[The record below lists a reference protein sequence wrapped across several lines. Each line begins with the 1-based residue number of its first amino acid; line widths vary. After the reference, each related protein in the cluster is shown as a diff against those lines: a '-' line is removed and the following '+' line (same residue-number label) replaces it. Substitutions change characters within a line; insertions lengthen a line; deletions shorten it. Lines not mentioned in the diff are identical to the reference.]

1 MKRSLITATA
11 LCCLAGFITA
21 RAQETK
27 QPADS
32 IPSKT
37 TPVAAKQVQP
47 DYPEAAR
54 GDSIEGTVWLK
65 VYVDESGRV
74 IQASVQKSDNEM
86 FNEPAIATARQW
98 TFKPVMQ
105 EGKPVGLWVSIP
117 YKFKL
122 PKKEN
127 VNSAPVSGTIEV
139 KQKPPA
145 EDLKVDKDPEAIKQ
159 VNPKYPGEAFLDGKE
174 GIVWTK
180 MWIDTSGNVVEA
192 KVSKTDND
200 VFNEAAIDAGKQWK
214 FKPALLNGKPVAVWI
229 TVPFRFA
236 IGPK

>member
-1 MKRSLITATA
+1 MKRSLIIAIA
-11 LCCLAGFITA
+11 LWSLAGIGRA

-27 QPADS
+27 PPADS

-37 TPVAAKQVQP
+37 TPEATKRVQP

-65 VYVDESGRV
+65 VYVDEAGRV
-74 IQASVQKSDNEM
+74 IQASVQKSDNPA
-86 FNEPAIATARQW
+86 FNEPAIAAARQW

-122 PKKEN
+122 RKKEN
-127 VNSAPVSGTIEV
+127 VQSAPVSGTIGV
-139 KQKPPA
+139 KQEPPA
-145 EDLKVDKDPEAIKQ
+145 EDLKVDKDPEAIKR
-159 VNPKYPGEAFLDGKE
+159 VNPKYPEKAFQDGIE